1 MTTPFYV
8 TTPIYYVNDQPHV
21 GHAYSTVAADVL
33 SRYQRLRGRPVRFLT
48 GSDEHG
54 QKIEKR
60 AEELGE
66 DPQTFVDRMSP
77 PFREAFEQLDCAF
90 DDVIRTTEPRH
101 KERVAAIWERM
112 KAAGDIVLGAYEGW
126 YSVADEAFITDKEYD
141 ELDEVTK
148 KSVQRVSEPSYFFK
162 LSGYADRLLAFYE
175 AHPSFVQPEG
185 RFNEV
190 KSFVKQ
196 GLRDLSIS
204 RTSFRWGIPIPGDD
218 AHVAYVWLDALTNY
232 ISALGGPKREGEEAP
247 LYDTFWREDA
257 TKIHIVGKDILR
269 FHAIYWPAFL
279 MSAGLP
285 LPTQI
290 WAHGWLTIN
299 GQKMSKRYGNFIPPG
314 PLVDAFG
321 ADVVRYYLMREVAF
335 GQDGDFSHKNLIAR
349 YNGELANGLGNL
361 LNRIIASIVKKN
373 LGGVIP
379 APGPAEEV
387 DEALRQ
393 TAERVAR
400 EAAAH
405 LEGIAPYRALDTIFE
420 LVGAANRY
428 VDQTAPW
435 ALAKQGETERLGT
448 VAYTVLE
455 ALRWLSVM
463 IAPFM
468 PSKSAGL
475 RRQLGLAPLAPGD
488 DAWPS
493 AWGGLEAGGNTAP
506 DKALF
511 PRIDAKEEKK
521 LLASFGLDA
530 EGRPA
535 SDAAPEPKATKKSK
549 KAKEPLPEGTIAFD
563 DFLRVEL
570 RVGLVRAAEA
580 VPKSDKLLR
589 LEVDLGEDAPRQILS
604 GIRPH
609 YDAASM
615 LGKRVVVVTNLAP
628 RKIMGFA
635 SQGMVL
641 AASDDDGLTVVEVA
655 EGMAP
660 GARVS

>member
-1 MTTPFYV
+1 MKTPFYV
-8 TTPIYYVNDQPHV
+8 TTPIYYVNDKPHV

-33 SRYQRLRGRPVRFLT
+33 ARYQRVRGRPVRFLT
-48 GSDEHG
+48 GNDEHG
-54 QKIEKR
+54 QKIEKK
-60 AEELGE
+60 ATELGE
-66 DPQTFVDRMSP
+66 APQAFVDRMSP
-77 PFREAFEQLDCAF
+77 PFREAFERLDCSF
-90 DDVIRTTEPRH
+90 DDYIRTTEPRH
-101 KERVAAIWERM
+101 KERVAEIWERM
-112 KAAGDIVLGAYEGW
+112 KAAGDVYLGAYEGW
-126 YSVADEAFITDKEYD
+126 YSVADEAFITEKEYE

-162 LSGYADRLLAFYE
+162 LGAYAEKLLAFYE
-175 AHPSFVQPEG
+175 EHPTFVQPEG

-196 GLRDLSIS
+196 GLRDLSVS
-204 RTSFRWGIPIPGDD
+204 RTSFTWGIPIPGD
-218 AHVAYVWLDALTNY
+218 AEHVAYVWLDALTNY
-232 ISALGGPKREGEEAP
+232 VSALGGPTREGEDAP
-247 LYDTFWREDA
+247 LYDTFWNEET

-321 ADVVRYYLMREVAF
+321 PDVVRYYLMREVAF

-361 LNRIIASIVKKN
+361 LNRMIASIVKKN
-373 LGGVIP
+373 LGGTVP
-379 APGPAEEV
+379 APGPSEEV
-387 DEALRQ
+387 DEALRA
-393 TAERVAR
+393 TAERVAK

-405 LEGIAPYRALDTIFE
+405 LDGVAPYRALDTIFE
-420 LVGAANRY
+420 LVAAANRY

-435 ALAKQGETERLGT
+435 ALAKNGETERLGT

-475 RRQLGLAPLAPGD
+475 RKQLGLVPLAPEEAR
-488 DAWPS
+488 DAWP
-493 AWGGLEAGGNTAP
+493 ATWGELPAGGATAP

-511 PRIDAKEEKK
+511 PRIDSKEEAKI
-521 LLASFGLDA
+521 LASFGLDA

-535 SDAAPEPKATKKSK
+535 TAEEPPKK
-549 KAKEPLPEGTIAFD
+549 KASRKKAPLPEGVIAFD
-563 DFLRVEL
+563 DFLKVEL
-570 RVGLVRAAEA
+570 AVGLVREAEA
-580 VPKSDKLLR
+580 VAKSDKLLQ
-589 LEVDLGEDAPRQILS
+589 LQVDLGEAEPRQILS

-609 YDAASM
+609 YDAESIV
-615 LGKRVVVVTNLAP
+615 GKRVVVVTNLAP
-628 RKIMGFA
+628 RKIMGRE

-641 AASDDDGLTVVEVA
+641 AASGDAGLSVVEVA
-655 EGMAP
+655 GEVPP
-660 GARVS
+660 GTRVS

>member
-8 TTPIYYVNDQPHV
+8 TTPIYYVNDRPHV

-33 SRYQRLRGRPVRFLT
+33 ARYQRLRGRPVRFLT
-48 GSDEHG
+48 GNDEHG
-54 QKIEKR
+54 QKIEKK
-60 AEELGE
+60 ATELGE
-66 DPQTFVDRMSP
+66 HPQAFVDRMSP
-77 PFREAFEQLDCAF
+77 PFREAFAQLDCAF
-90 DDVIRTTEPRH
+90 DDSIRTTEPRH
-101 KERVAAIWERM
+101 KERVAVIWDRM

-148 KSVQRVSEPSYFFK
+148 RSVQRVSEPSYFFK
-162 LSGYADRLLAFYE
+162 LSDYTDRLLAFYD
-175 AHPSFVQPEG
+175 ANPTFVQPEG

-204 RTSFRWGIPIPGDD
+204 RTSFRWGIPIPGDPE
-218 AHVAYVWLDALTNY
+218 HVAYVWLDALTNY
-232 ISALGGPKREGEEAP
+232 ISALGGPKREGEDAP
-247 LYDTFWREDA
+247 LYDTFWTEDA

-314 PLVDAFG
+314 PLVEAFG
-321 ADVVRYYLMREVAF
+321 PDVVRYYLMREVAF

-361 LNRIIASIVKKN
+361 LNRMIASIVKKN

-379 APGPAEEV
+379 APGPTEEV
-387 DEALRQ
+387 DEGLRE

-405 LEGIAPYRALDTIFE
+405 LDGVAPYRALDTIFE

-475 RRQLGLAPLAPGD
+475 RRQLGLTPLAAGD
-488 DAWPS
+488 GRLAF
-493 AWGGLEAGGNTAP
+493 GLGRPRGRRYHGAGQSPLPADRTRRKRRSSSRP
-506 DKALF
+506 
-511 PRIDAKEEKK
+511 
-521 LLASFGLDA
+521 LASTPKDA
-530 EGRPA
+530 RPA
-535 SDAAPEPKATKKSK
+535 KRQNRRPRRRR
-549 KAKEPLPEGTIAFD
+549 AKRRRSRCRRGHLLRRLPEG
-563 DFLRVEL
+563 R
-570 RVGLVRAAEA
+570 
-580 VPKSDKLLR
+580 
-589 LEVDLGEDAPRQILS
+589 APRRARATGRSRSQERQAPPPR
-604 GIRPH
+604 GRPRRRC
-609 YDAASM
+609 AAADPERHPPA
-615 LGKRVVVVTNLAP
+615 LRRGVDHRQAGHRGHEPRTTEDHGPRVAGNGP
-628 RKIMGFA
+628 RG
-635 SQGMVL
+635 
-641 AASDDDGLTVVEVA
+641 E
-655 EGMAP
+655 
-660 GARVS
+660 RR